1 VSTMLSGRPVTCSST
16 EVSIFDPPASQTCGA
31 YMADYV
37 STAGGVVQNPGATS
51 ACRYC
56 SLTDGD
62 QFLAGVSIFYSERW
76 RNFGIIFAF
85 IGFNV
90 FLAVL
95 TYWLF
100 RVANFSSLN
109 SVFNRTKKGAKAK
122 GAAEDIGEGVKKA
135 AQQGAHPGE
144 RSGEKDA

>member
-1 VSTMLSGRPVTCSST
+1 MLSGRQVTCSST
-16 EVSIFDPPASQTCGA
+16 EVSIFDPPAGQTCGD
-31 YMADYV
+31 YMAGYV
-37 STAGGVVQNPGATS
+37 SAAGGVVQNPGATS

-56 SLTDGD
+56 SLTNGD

-85 IGFNV
+85 IAFNI

-100 RVANFSSLN
+100 RVANLSSLK

-122 GAAEDIGEGVKKA
+122 GTVEKA
-135 AQQGAHPGE
+135 GDGMEKTARQGAHPGE